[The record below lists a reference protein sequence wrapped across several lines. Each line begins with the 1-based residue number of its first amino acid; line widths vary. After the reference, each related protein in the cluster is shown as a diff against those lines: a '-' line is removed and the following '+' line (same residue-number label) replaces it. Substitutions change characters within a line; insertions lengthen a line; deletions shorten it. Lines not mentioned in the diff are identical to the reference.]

1 MVFNFIS
8 DPIQYEPAFLLIVC
22 WALFFYIS
30 QRYQRMLIIVPFII
44 TIFMFQ
50 VMGWVAILFFA
61 VSLYFMLDYL
71 ISFF

>member
-1 MVFNFIS
+1 MELS
-8 DPIQYEPAFLLIVC
+8 ATIQYEPAFLLIVC

-44 TIFMFQ
+44 SIFMFQ
-50 VMGWVAILFFA
+50 VMGWVAILFFG
-61 VSLYFMLDYL
+61 VSLYFTLYYV